1 MELGDKGKCLLS
13 FSEEDVAL
21 GGFLSFLDGF
31 GIRIGDVPVLLCTD
45 KDKIQLGSIGGD
57 LLLGGDHTPKIRLFS
72 GISDV
77 DGECLMLSPYGKACF
92 PGSLTVRHN
101 YGADLLSSY
110 RVDTSDEG
118 IVIHKRL
125 RMGTAEGFMFTGDRE
140 RVSLSSEVI
149 YEEEDVRTAIPH
161 STDFSHRPSVSCYA
175 PQNRH
180 SESFHIRTDADFVT
194 VAVPLE
200 AAGHIG
206 IHASP
211 TRITDRILYLTEAL
225 RLQAVEDGI
234 RHYGNS
240 VFTGSL
246 SSEFFS
252 PGLSGS
258 GWAVRRNRTT
268 GGVSATFDE
277 VVARRKF
284 RAYEF
289 EVEKTSV
296 TNGSFWIS
304 DSCSGDTV
312 EKLS

>member
-1 MELGDKGKCLLS
+1 
-13 FSEEDVAL
+13 
-21 GGFLSFLDGF
+21 
-31 GIRIGDVPVLLCTD
+31 
-45 KDKIQLGSIGGD
+45 
-57 LLLGGDHTPKIRLFS
+57 
-72 GISDV
+72 
-77 DGECLMLSPYGKACF
+77 ML
-92 PGSLTVRHN
+92 
-101 YGADLLSSY
+101 
-110 RVDTSDEG
+110 
-118 IVIHKRL
+118 
-125 RMGTAEGFMFTGDRE
+125 TGDRE

-149 YEEEDVRTAIPH
+149 YEEEGKRTAIPH

-180 SESFHIRTDADFVT
+180 SESFHICTDADFLT
-194 VAVPLE
+194 VGVPLE

-211 TRITDRILYLTEAL
+211 TRITDRTLYLTEAL

>member
-1 MELGDKGKCLLS
+1 M
-13 FSEEDVAL
+13 
-21 GGFLSFLDGF
+21 
-31 GIRIGDVPVLLCTD
+31 
-45 KDKIQLGSIGGD
+45 
-57 LLLGGDHTPKIRLFS
+57 
-72 GISDV
+72 
-77 DGECLMLSPYGKACF
+77 
-92 PGSLTVRHN
+92 
-101 YGADLLSSY
+101 
-110 RVDTSDEG
+110 
-118 IVIHKRL
+118 
-125 RMGTAEGFMFTGDRE
+125 
-140 RVSLSSEVI
+140 
-149 YEEEDVRTAIPH
+149 
-161 STDFSHRPSVSCYA
+161 
-175 PQNRH
+175 
-180 SESFHIRTDADFVT
+180 
-194 VAVPLE
+194 
-200 AAGHIG
+200 
-206 IHASP
+206 
-211 TRITDRILYLTEAL
+211 TEAL

-277 VVARRKF
+277 VVARRN
-284 RAYEF
+284 EF

>member
-1 MELGDKGKCLLS
+1 
-13 FSEEDVAL
+13 
-21 GGFLSFLDGF
+21 
-31 GIRIGDVPVLLCTD
+31 
-45 KDKIQLGSIGGD
+45 
-57 LLLGGDHTPKIRLFS
+57 
-72 GISDV
+72 
-77 DGECLMLSPYGKACF
+77 ML
-92 PGSLTVRHN
+92 
-101 YGADLLSSY
+101 
-110 RVDTSDEG
+110 
-118 IVIHKRL
+118 I
-125 RMGTAEGFMFTGDRE
+125 GDRE

-149 YEEEDVRTAIPH
+149 YEEEDARTAIPH

-194 VAVPLE
+194 VGVPLE

-211 TRITDRILYLTEAL
+211 TRITDRTLYLTEAL
-225 RLQAVEDGI
+225 RLQAEKDDI

-252 PGLSGS
+252 SGLSGS
-258 GWAVRRNRTT
+258 GWAIRRNRTT

-289 EVEKTSV
+289 EVQKTSV

>member
-1 MELGDKGKCLLS
+1 
-13 FSEEDVAL
+13 
-21 GGFLSFLDGF
+21 
-31 GIRIGDVPVLLCTD
+31 
-45 KDKIQLGSIGGD
+45 
-57 LLLGGDHTPKIRLFS
+57 
-72 GISDV
+72 
-77 DGECLMLSPYGKACF
+77 
-92 PGSLTVRHN
+92 
-101 YGADLLSSY
+101 
-110 RVDTSDEG
+110 
-118 IVIHKRL
+118 
-125 RMGTAEGFMFTGDRE
+125 MGTAEGFMFTGDRE

-258 GWAVRRNRTT
+258 GWAVRRNRTQEASPPHST
-268 GGVSATFDE
+268 RWWPAVSSAPMSS
-277 VVARRKF
+277 RSKRL
-284 RAYEF
+284 R
-289 EVEKTSV
+289 
-296 TNGSFWIS
+296 
-304 DSCSGDTV
+304 
-312 EKLS
+312 

>member
-1 MELGDKGKCLLS
+1 
-13 FSEEDVAL
+13 
-21 GGFLSFLDGF
+21 
-31 GIRIGDVPVLLCTD
+31 
-45 KDKIQLGSIGGD
+45 
-57 LLLGGDHTPKIRLFS
+57 
-72 GISDV
+72 
-77 DGECLMLSPYGKACF
+77 
-92 PGSLTVRHN
+92 
-101 YGADLLSSY
+101 
-110 RVDTSDEG
+110 
-118 IVIHKRL
+118 
-125 RMGTAEGFMFTGDRE
+125 MGTAEGFMLTGDRE

-180 SESFHIRTDADFVT
+180 SESFHICTDADFLT
-194 VAVPLE
+194 VGVPLE

-211 TRITDRILYLTEAL
+211 TRITDRTLYLTEAL

-289 EVEKTSV
+289 EVKKTSV

>member
-1 MELGDKGKCLLS
+1 M
-13 FSEEDVAL
+13 
-21 GGFLSFLDGF
+21 
-31 GIRIGDVPVLLCTD
+31 
-45 KDKIQLGSIGGD
+45 
-57 LLLGGDHTPKIRLFS
+57 
-72 GISDV
+72 
-77 DGECLMLSPYGKACF
+77 Y
-92 PGSLTVRHN
+92 
-101 YGADLLSSY
+101 
-110 RVDTSDEG
+110 
-118 IVIHKRL
+118 KR
-125 RMGTAEGFMFTGDRE
+125 
-140 RVSLSSEVI
+140 
-149 YEEEDVRTAIPH
+149 
-161 STDFSHRPSVSCYA
+161 
-175 PQNRH
+175 Q
-180 SESFHIRTDADFVT
+180 
-194 VAVPLE
+194 
-200 AAGHIG
+200 
-206 IHASP
+206 
-211 TRITDRILYLTEAL
+211 EAL